1 MRKEVAMDRPRVI
14 CHMLMSLDGKIDG
27 RYFALPET
35 RPGLRK
41 YGELRGFYGCSAT
54 IYGTTTA
61 AEGYADGYVYVSDLP
76 EGSAEAPGPV
86 YVGESGAESF
96 IVAMDPEGTLKWS
109 GKFVEKKGRPKAHV
123 IEALT
128 ERASASYIAYLQS
141 LGISYI
147 IAGEEQIDCEL
158 LLRKLK
164 EHFGI
169 DSVLLAGGGVT
180 NWALVSQGL
189 VDEVSVVLVPT
200 ADGDSQAASLFE
212 TGKLSPAVPKAFTLK
227 AVEVIENDTLWL
239 RYLKR

>member
-1 MRKEVAMDRPRVI
+1 MRKEEVMDRPRVI

-41 YGELRGFYGCSAT
+41 YGELRTFYGCPAT

-61 AEGYADGYVYVSDLP
+61 AEGYSDGYVYVSDLP
-76 EGSAEAPGPV
+76 ERSAEQISRV
-86 YVGESGAESF
+86 YVGDSGAENY
-96 IVAMDPEGTLKWS
+96 IIAMDPEGTLKWS

-128 ERASASYIAYLQS
+128 ERASASYIAYLKS

-147 IAGEEQIDCEL
+147 IAGEKQIDCEL
-158 LLRKLK
+158 LLRRLK

-169 DSVLLAGGGVT
+169 ESVLLAGGGIT
-180 NWALVSQGL
+180 NWSFVSRGL
-189 VDEVSVVLVPT
+189 VDELSVVLVPA
-200 ADGDSQAASLFE
+200 ADGDIAAASLFE
-212 TGKLSPAVPKAFTLK
+212 ARKLAPSIPKAFALK

-239 RYLKR
+239 RYILK

>member
-1 MRKEVAMDRPRVI
+1 MRKEEVMDRPRVI
-14 CHMLMSLDGKIDG
+14 CHMLMSLDGKING
-27 RYFALPET
+27 RYFSMPET

-61 AEGYADGYVYVSDLP
+61 AEGYSDGYVSDLP
-76 EGSAEAPGPV
+76 NEGVENIPPV
-86 YVGESGAESF
+86 YVGESGAESY

-109 GKFVEKKGRPKAHV
+109 GKFVEKKGRPRAHV

-147 IAGEEQIDCEL
+147 IAGEKQIDCEL
-158 LLRKLK
+158 LLRRLK

-169 DSVLLAGGGVT
+169 GSVLLAGGGIT
-180 NWALVSQGL
+180 NWTFAAQGL
-189 VDEVSVVLVPT
+189 IDELSIVLVPT
-200 ADGDSQAASLFE
+200 ADGDSKAASLFE
-212 TGKLSPAVPKAFTLK
+212 AGKLSPVIPKAFSLK
-227 AVEVIENDTLWL
+227 AVEVIENDTLRL
-239 RYLKR
+239 RYLLKK

>member
-1 MRKEVAMDRPRVI
+1 MRKEEVMDRPRVI

-27 RYFALPET
+27 RYFSMPET
-35 RPGLRK
+35 RPGFKK
-41 YGELRGFYGCSAT
+41 YGELRAFYGCPAT

-76 EGSAEAPGPV
+76 ERSAEAPGPV
-86 YVGESGAESF
+86 YVGESGAESY
-96 IVAMDPEGTLKWS
+96 IIAMDPEGTLKWS
-109 GKFVEKKGRPKAHV
+109 SPAVEKKGRPRAHI

-128 ERASASYIAYLQS
+128 ERASASYIAYLES

-147 IAGEEQIDCEL
+147 IAGEKLIDCEF

-169 DSVLLAGGGVT
+169 DSVLLAGGGIT
-180 NWALVSQGL
+180 NWTFAAQGL
-189 VDEVSVVLVPT
+189 VDELSIVLVPT
-200 ADGDSQAASLFE
+200 ADGDIGAASLFE
-212 TGKLSPAVPKAFTLK
+212 AGNLAPVIPKAFTLK

-239 RYLKR
+239 RYILK